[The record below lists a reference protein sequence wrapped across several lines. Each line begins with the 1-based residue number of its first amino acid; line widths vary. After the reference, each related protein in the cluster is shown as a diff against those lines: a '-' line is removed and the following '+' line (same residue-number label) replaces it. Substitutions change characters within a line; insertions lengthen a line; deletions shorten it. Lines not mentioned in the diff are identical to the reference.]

1 MSARSTAY
9 QRYKILIRECAS
21 RRRRLFTG
29 NFGMNRLLAKYGKI
43 NLLCAAAAL
52 FGAASIIVSAA
63 GGTDTQTASADSP
76 ASGAGSSAAVSQVE
90 AATDTSV
97 PAGGTDT
104 QAGTTASAEDDAAE
118 ASEAEA
124 EAEADSLSAFLHGAG
139 AGYPLALGED
149 DDSALSDTASA
160 DDGAADG
167 SSETAQAD
175 GSSENG
181 DAAQEGDDSS
191 EDEDEYADLAIA
203 DVRGYVNVRTEPN
216 TDSEIVGKLYDG
228 SVAHIL
234 SVAGDENDW
243 FQIVSGNVEGYIKSE
258 YFLYGDA
265 ATEVIDQYVTL
276 YAVVAVDRLNVR
288 KEPDIESKRIGYI
301 DRGERAQ
308 IVEDCGDWL
317 KVQYAGNGQGYVSAQ
332 YVTEEEEFI
341 YAKSIEEEEAE
352 RKAQE
357 ELLARAEVSEEQ
369 AAENTTVETAAPDT
383 SYADT
388 SELRSNIVQYAMQY
402 LGNRYV
408 HGGQT
413 LAGGTDC
420 SGFTCLI
427 YRDFGYSIS
436 RTPSGQLSGAGTSI
450 DYSQAQPGDI
460 ICYGSGGNCTH
471 VALYIGGGQIIH
483 AANSR
488 KGVIISN
495 ATYDTIIGVKNVI
508 G

>member
-63 GGTDTQTASADSP
+63 GGTQTAATD
-76 ASGAGSSAAVSQVE
+76 SAA
-90 AATDTSV
+90 DTSV
-97 PAGGTDT
+97 PASGTDT

-118 ASEAEA
+118 ASEAETETEA
-124 EAEADSLSAFLHGAG
+124 ETEADSLSAFLHGAG

-149 DDSALSDTASA
+149 DDSAFSDTASA
-160 DDGAADG
+160 DGSAADGAA
-167 SSETAQAD
+167 QAD
-175 GSSENG
+175 DSGGNG

-216 TDSEIVGKLYDG
+216 TDSEIVGKLYNG